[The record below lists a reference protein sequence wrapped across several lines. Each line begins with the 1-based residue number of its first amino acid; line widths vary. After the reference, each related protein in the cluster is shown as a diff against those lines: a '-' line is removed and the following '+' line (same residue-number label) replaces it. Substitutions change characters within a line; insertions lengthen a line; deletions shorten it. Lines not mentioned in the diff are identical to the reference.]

1 MRTERYCFLTF
12 LLEGKFR
19 KYDTSMKRIHAKTNK
34 KMIFCFFFTN
44 VCKTKILFFMQCMI
58 SNFTHKSIRFYKTV
72 YHKQYVV
79 PLWELSQY
87 SFVPQ
92 DAKMQVR
99 IAAVKATMNSAIARD
114 NNIPLKTFLFS

>member
-1 MRTERYCFLTF
+1 
-12 LLEGKFR
+12 
-19 KYDTSMKRIHAKTNK
+19 
-34 KMIFCFFFTN
+34 
-44 VCKTKILFFMQCMI
+44 MQCMI

-99 IAAVKATMNSAIARD
+99 IAAAKATMNSAIARD
-114 NNIPLKTFLFS
+114 NNIPLKTFLVSRE

>member
-1 MRTERYCFLTF
+1 
-12 LLEGKFR
+12 
-19 KYDTSMKRIHAKTNK
+19 
-34 KMIFCFFFTN
+34 
-44 VCKTKILFFMQCMI
+44 MQCMI
-58 SNFTHKSIRFYKTV
+58 SNFTHKSIRFYNTV

-99 IAAVKATMNSAIARD
+99 IAAAKATMNSAIARD